1 MKTTSA
7 FQGVWITSDIRAA
20 WAQGWTGKGVKVG
33 ILDDFTVNDSSDL
46 TNIPLT
52 TGCKYINVLGV
63 STYTCSTSSNAYLKM
78 PHGDQ
83 VSMITGG
90 AKSQLTGL
98 ITESGTW
105 TDGIDIGSYFSAQN
119 LTINLSSPYYGVAK
133 DTSIYRSDFLTYQS
147 NTNGLF
153 SVLKNWGTGT
163 DASSLLYQSLKVVN
177 LSLGGTSTN
186 RIANQASYDTQLTY
200 ANTSVVPDAVFVK
213 AAGNGSCIINL
224 SNCDPTNPVFHNSPQ
239 YKDKSIIV
247 GALNQSGGSIASY
260 SNKAGPY
267 ADIFLVADG
276 RGIYNSSA
284 AIYDEGTSFAAPRVA
299 GYVAIL
305 RQKFPNL
312 DAIKSS
318 SIMLD
323 TARYDTLTCYPN
335 CDPTIYG
342 KGEASLSRA
351 LAPVGFL
358 R

>member
-1 MKTTSA
+1 
-7 FQGVWITSDIRAA
+7 
-20 WAQGWTGKGVKVG
+20 
-33 ILDDFTVNDSSDL
+33 
-46 TNIPLT
+46 
-52 TGCKYINVLGV
+52 
-63 STYTCSTSSNAYLKM
+63 
-78 PHGDQ
+78 
-83 VSMITGG
+83 MITGG

-105 TDGIDIGSYFSAQN
+105 TDGIDIGSYVSAQN

-133 DTSIYRSDFLTYQS
+133 DASVYRSDFLTYQS

-153 SVLKNWGTGT
+153 SFLKNLGTGT
-163 DASSLLYQSLKVVN
+163 DASSLRYQSLKVVN

-186 RIANQASYDTQLTY
+186 QIANQASYATQLTY

-224 SNCDPTNPVFHNSPQ
+224 SNCDPINPVFHNSPQ

-260 SNKAGPY
+260 SNKAGTY

-276 RGIYNSSA
+276 RGIYNSSSA
-284 AIYDEGTSFAAPRVA
+284 TYDEGTSFAAPRVT

-312 DAIKSS
+312 DAIKSTS
-318 SIMLD
+318 VMLD

-335 CDPTIYG
+335 CDPAIYG

-351 LAPVGFL
+351 LAPVGYL